1 MMVALRRLALVAL
14 LSCAGHALAHQFHVG
29 FVDISFNARTGSLE
43 VVHTYHTDDVDAL
56 LGNLYQRQ
64 FDLSAP
70 EDQAVLRKY
79 VEKQFWINGADGKR
93 LPLTWVGVTVGPETV
108 VVLQEIENT
117 PLARAA
123 VIHDN
128 VLSDFLADQ
137 TNTVNINQT
146 VDGKNSVR
154 TLAFSRQATEQAVK

>member
-1 MMVALRRLALVAL
+1 MIARALAAIAL
-14 LSCAGHALAHQFHVG
+14 LAITSAAWAHQFHIG
-29 FVDISFNARTGSLE
+29 FVDVSFNARTGSLE

-64 FDLSAP
+64 FDLSTP
-70 EDQAVLRKY
+70 EDEAVLRKY

-93 LPLTWVGVTVGPETV
+93 LPLKWVGLTVGPETV

-117 PLARAA
+117 PLERAA

-137 TNTVNINQT
+137 TNTVNINSA
-146 VDGKNSVR
+146 VDGKTTVR
-154 TLAFSRQATEQAVK
+154 TLAFSRQAVELNVPK